1 MKPAAVVSMKALIKD
16 AALFI
21 HNSRPAAI
29 ERLGLGY
36 ADLKTV
42 NPSIIY
48 AYSLGYARKGPYG
61 HKPAFDD
68 LVQGV
73 SGAASLQSRVDRA
86 PPPLMPRLIADN
98 TPGLHLC

>member
-1 MKPAAVVSMKALIKD
+1 MLKDLIKD
-16 AALFI
+16 ADLFI

-36 ADLKTV
+36 EDLKKI

-73 SGAASLQSRVDRA
+73 SGACLAAVAGSTGCRRASCRA
-86 PPPLMPRLIADN
+86 
-98 TPGLHLC
+98 